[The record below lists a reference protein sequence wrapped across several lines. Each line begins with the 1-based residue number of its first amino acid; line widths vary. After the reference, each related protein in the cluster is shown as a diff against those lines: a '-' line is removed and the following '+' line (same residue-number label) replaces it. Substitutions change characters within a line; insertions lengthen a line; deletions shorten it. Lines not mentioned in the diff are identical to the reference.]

1 MLKTLML
8 RKKLEGYNARMA
20 ELNQRTAELAT
31 REGELET
38 AMNEAQTEEELRS
51 VEELVTAFTEEQRSH
66 QEAVSALQAEI
77 DAATEELRSLESQP
91 PPPPSGDGEQEKN
104 QLFTISPDDGMV
116 RLLFNEGST
125 PIAET
130 AVNLQPGQTYSFTY
144 LQEGSVGTFY
154 IDGQAALT
162 VRIYGASGK
171 TIQLFAENNT
181 VAFTSLREYTRP

>member
-1 MLKTLML
+1 MYLAPVDAVSDSFSVRQALAVEQPHVGIEAGTL
-8 RKKLEGYNARMA
+8 YTYAD
-20 ELNQRTAELAT
+20 
-31 REGELET
+31 
-38 AMNEAQTEEELRS
+38 
-51 VEELVTAFTEEQRSH
+51 AFTCY
-66 QEAVSALQAEI
+66 
-77 DAATEELRSLESQP
+77 ESFRLTGEFRYTGTGTFGL
-91 PPPPSGDGEQEKN
+91 SFDYNGEQEKN
-104 QLFTISPDDGMV
+104 KLISISPADGMV

>member
-1 MLKTLML
+1 MRESSLLVMFANFWCFARFAQVSWPFFVGFGDSFVTQRLVSFD
-8 RKKLEGYNARMA
+8 YN
-20 ELNQRTAELAT
+20 
-31 REGELET
+31 
-38 AMNEAQTEEELRS
+38 
-51 VEELVTAFTEEQRSH
+51 
-66 QEAVSALQAEI
+66 
-77 DAATEELRSLESQP
+77 
-91 PPPPSGDGEQEKN
+91 GEQDKN
-104 QLFTISPDDGMV
+104 KLISISPADGMV

-162 VRIYGASGK
+162 VRIYGVSGK

-181 VAFTSLREYTRP
+181 VTFTSLREYTRP